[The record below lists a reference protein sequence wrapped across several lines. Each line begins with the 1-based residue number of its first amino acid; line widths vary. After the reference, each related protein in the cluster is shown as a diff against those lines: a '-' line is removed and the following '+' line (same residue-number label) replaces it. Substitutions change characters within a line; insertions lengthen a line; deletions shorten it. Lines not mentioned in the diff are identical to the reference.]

1 MSHYLSSFLIEP
13 VVRQARRFSRQNTD
27 DRPFRPVDI
36 HPPAEQ
42 GAEIHQSTPWVHPE
56 AVAPETSWQRLPDQH
71 SPEESERATARYS
84 EEPSDAEVRA
94 WRDVHRPLGISH
106 EESLAAVFSPDSTL
120 PNDQFSS
127 NPVHSVAESL
137 RSTTS
142 SLSDPAHFA
151 MDSDAMEVHGSAQSS
166 MQHHPPDAN
175 NPSVQTGDG
184 ALPEDDGMTA
194 KRRQI
199 VAIHNT
205 RSSNTEKARLVH
217 SLMNERYSSLQ
228 PNLQTPHPPS
238 PLTLA
243 SHAKPNPST
252 SGHTGSTIA
261 PSTFPPVSL
270 SVSSETNDLFNLSV
284 EDLKPTYHQKPEV
297 HRTSSGPGNRSSNR
311 LSQESLPE
319 YKVLGCPHYKRNIK
333 LQCSECHRWYTC
345 RFCHDEVENHCLNRP
360 ETKNMLCMFCGC
372 AQPASG
378 ECTRCGEQS
387 ARYYCGVCKFWDNS
401 PGKSIYHCNDC
412 GICRIGEG
420 LGKDFFHCKTC
431 NACLSIRTMENHRC
445 IERSTDCDCP
455 ICGEYMFT
463 SPQTVVFMRCG
474 HAIHH
479 FCYYEHAKRS
489 YRCPICSKS
498 MANMEAQFRQI
509 ERSIESQP
517 MPPEY
522 QDAKAWVYCNDC
534 NAKSSVKY
542 HWLDATHTTRLRYKS
557 FAVPIKGA
565 FLIAPG

>member
-27 DRPFRPVDI
+27 DRPFRPVDV

-42 GAEIHQSTPWVHPE
+42 GAEIHQSTPWVLPE

-94 WRDVHRPLGISH
+94 WRDVHRPSGISH

-166 MQHHPPDAN
+166 IQHHPTDAT

-238 PLTLA
+238 TLTLA

-261 PSTFPPVSL
+261 PSTFPPASL

-319 YKVLGCPHYKRNIK
+319 YKALGCPHYKRNIK

-420 LGKDFFHCKTC
+420 LGKDFFHCKVSSTC
-431 NACLSIRTMENHRC
+431 
-445 IERSTDCDCP
+445 
-455 ICGEYMFT
+455 
-463 SPQTVVFMRCG
+463 
-474 HAIHH
+474 
-479 FCYYEHAKRS
+479 
-489 YRCPICSKS
+489 
-498 MANMEAQFRQI
+498 
-509 ERSIESQP
+509 
-517 MPPEY
+517 
-522 QDAKAWVYCNDC
+522 
-534 NAKSSVKY
+534 
-542 HWLDATHTTRLRYKS
+542 
-557 FAVPIKGA
+557 
-565 FLIAPG
+565 